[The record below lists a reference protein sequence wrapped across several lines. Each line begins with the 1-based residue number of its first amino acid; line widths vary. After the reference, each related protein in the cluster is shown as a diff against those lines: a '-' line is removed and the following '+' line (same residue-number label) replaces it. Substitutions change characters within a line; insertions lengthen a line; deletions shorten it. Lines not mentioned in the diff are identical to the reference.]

1 MAITLTKKY
10 TLTYANPRPMP
21 GDPDSP
27 FEFVNP
33 YIAEQVALGKTDGN
47 IEVLDI
53 YTSIR
58 LWADQ
63 ASAQAFADF
72 LQETVIRLGRTDS
85 SYTITDI

>member
-10 TLTYANPRPMP
+10 TLKYVNPRPMP

-27 FEFVNP
+27 FEFVTP
-33 YIAEQVALGKTDGN
+33 YIAEQVALEKTDGVM
-47 IEVLDI
+47 ELVDQH
-53 YTSIR
+53 TSIR

-72 LQETVIRLGRTDS
+72 LQETVVRLGRTDS